1 VNFLENHDQ
10 VANTGSGQRMHQMSC
25 PSTYRA
31 ITAYLLL
38 APGTPMLFQGQE
50 FASSRPFLFFAD
62 HPEELAVG
70 VHQGRK
76 DFLKQFP
83 NLAVAEMQQ
92 RIRDPDDPATFE
104 DCKLDW
110 SERGRN
116 TAAVALHRDLIRLRR
131 NDPVLSGEVREVDGA
146 VLGPAA
152 FLLRYF
158 AEDGGDRLLLVNLGC
173 DLALL
178 PAPEPLL
185 AEPQDHDWQLSW
197 SSENPIYGGTGTP
210 EFDWNA
216 TPLLPGNCALFFT
229 SRRRSGV

>member
-1 VNFLENHDQ
+1 
-10 VANTGSGQRMHQMSC
+10 M
-25 PSTYRA
+25 
-31 ITAYLLL
+31 TAYLLL

-50 FASSRPFLFFAD
+50 FGSSKPFLFFAD

-83 NLAVAEMQQ
+83 NLAVAEMQ
-92 RIRDPDDPATFE
+92 RRVRDPDDPATFE

-110 SERGRN
+110 SERERN
-116 TAAVALHRDLIRLRR
+116 VEAVSLHRDLIRLRR
-131 NDPVLSGEVREVDGA
+131 TDPVLAGESHEVDGA

-158 AEDGGDRLLLVNLGC
+158 AEDGDDRLLLVNLGS
-173 DLALL
+173 DLTLL

-185 AEPQDHDWQLSW
+185 AEPRNHDWQLAW
-197 SSENPIYGGTGTP
+197 SSEDPRYGGSGTP
-210 EFDWNA
+210 EFNWNS
-216 TPLLPGNCALFFT
+216 TPQLPGNCALFFT
-229 SRRRSGV
+229 SRRRPGP